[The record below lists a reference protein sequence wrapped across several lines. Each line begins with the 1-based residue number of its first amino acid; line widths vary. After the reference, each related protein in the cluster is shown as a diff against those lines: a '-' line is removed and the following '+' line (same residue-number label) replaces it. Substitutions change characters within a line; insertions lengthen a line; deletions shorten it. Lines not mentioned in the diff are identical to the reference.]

1 MFAKMR
7 RLLGTVD
14 HLPEATAAE
23 LDEEDDHCVFCYERL
38 ESDVKKLYCGHMY
51 HTKCL
56 KNWFQTGE
64 DVTGAVPKCPKC
76 RVPISSRPTNQAPT
90 ANTNNTEIKEE
101 LVIL

>member
-14 HLPEATAAE
+14 HLPDATPEE
-23 LDEEDDHCVFCYERL
+23 LDDEDDQCVFCYERL
-38 ESDVKKLYCGHMY
+38 ESDVKKLHCGHMY
-51 HTKCL
+51 HKKCL

-76 RVPISSRPTNQAPT
+76 RVPITSRPTANQTAT
-90 ANTNNTEIKEE
+90 ANAANANNSEINE
-101 LVIL
+101 